1 MFITENQNVS
11 DSILFLLSAR
21 AALTNVVESRAPE
34 NQFELV
40 DFINNEASDYEIMH
54 LMLRGTLPKEK
65 ESVVGEMMLFSEFK
79 EQMLMNSNTVI
90 EMVGE
95 DIFSNVLNEVDCL
108 YGEASTKLPVL
119 ESICED
125 NYEVKL
131 AYTLHEQY
139 VHEGAVETLRRGI
152 EDLTLKVKDTAD
164 PSLKGKLMRRLALQK
179 DRLARLLKQ
188 KGGEAS
194 DAAGDAAAAAKK
206 KGAALAKAGK
216 AKYAE
221 LAPKVKAK
229 GSAYASKAASYLKQT
244 GKNVAGQAQDLAQKG
259 TAAAKKM
266 APKAKAAVS
275 NFAQTPAGQAVGAA
289 AAATL
294 AIYAGS
300 KVYKRMFSKAARA
313 CGDKKGA
320 EKTLCMRQYRKQ
332 ALQKQ
337 IATVKSFSSKCAKS
351 KDPQACKAAIN
362 KRVAGLQ
369 NKMSKLG

>member
-11 DSILFLLSAR
+11 DSIMFLLSAR
-21 AALTNVVESRAPE
+21 AALTGIIESKAPE

-40 DFINNEASDYEIMH
+40 DYINNEASDYEVMH
-54 LMLRGTLPKEK
+54 LMLRGNLPKEK
-65 ESVVGEMMLFSEFK
+65 ENIVGEMMLFSEFK
-79 EQMLMNSNTVI
+79 EQILMNSSVVI

-95 DIFSNVLNEVDCL
+95 DIFSNILNEVDCL

-119 ESICED
+119 ESICKD
-125 NYEVKL
+125 NYEVRL
-131 AYTLHEQY
+131 AYTLHEHY

-152 EDLTLKVKDTAD
+152 EDLSLKIKDTAD
-164 PSLKGKLMRRLALQK
+164 PSIKGKLMRRLTLYK

-188 KGGEAS
+188 KGGEAA
-194 DAAGDAAAAAKK
+194 DTAGDIATAAKK
-206 KGAALAKAGK
+206 KGAALTKAAKSQ
-216 AKYAE
+216 YADI
-221 LAPKVKAK
+221 APKVKAK

-244 GKNVAGQAQDLAQKG
+244 GKNVSGQAQDIAHKAG
-259 TAAAKKM
+259 KAVDKY

-275 NFAQTPAGQAVGAA
+275 KFAQTPAGQAIGAA
-289 AAATL
+289 AAAAL

-313 CGDKKGA
+313 CADKKGA
-320 EKTLCMRQYRKQ
+320 EKTLCMRQYRNQ

-337 IATVKSFSSKCAKS
+337 ISTIKSFSSKCSKS

-362 KRVAGLQ
+362 KRIASLQ
-369 NKMSKLG
+369 NKMSK